1 MILHQNDPV
10 YVFTAIGEYN
20 VCLRAITLG
29 GCIKEYCSVIH
40 ITQVAT
46 PCTLQAYPNPA
57 TTSVSVNVTLT
68 VPEMI
73 NVYVYNALNVLVKE
87 KHQPGVVGNNVV
99 TLSIGDLIAGYYTM
113 KIVYGTHICYAAFHK
128 L

>member
-1 MILHQNDPV
+1 M
-10 YVFTAIGEYN
+10 
-20 VCLRAITLG
+20 
-29 GCIKEYCSVIH
+29 IH